1 MIVPGSHFST
11 LPFQLFSVFNN
22 YLAWWRMKDNKTLL
36 LVLLSA
42 GMIVTWIYHLY
53 DKSRYSNQTR
63 EVFVK
68 DSTAVAQAVSDSLRN
83 YYSRTLDTL
92 GDEKLQIDSANNM
105 LKGELGQRVNEI
117 NRLRKEIGDILKR
130 KNLNQSD
137 LDEAKTKIAELQQRM
152 EDMKTENT
160 SLADERK
167 KLNGILAQLNG
178 EMSSLQQNMQKVSA
192 ENAALVQKIN
202 DASVFIA
209 SEIKFAAVDVRQDE
223 KEIETSQQKKANK
236 FVTSFTVQNN
246 IADFQTAE
254 LVIIVSD
261 PSGKPINNE
270 VWDVGSF
277 ETKTEGTKV
286 YTRKMRFEYNKGEA
300 KHLIFTLE
308 PNTFE
313 KGIYRFS
320 LYHNGVRIGESSWKL
335 S

>member
-1 MIVPGSHFST
+1 
-11 LPFQLFSVFNN
+11 
-22 YLAWWRMKDNKTLL
+22 MKDNKTLL
-36 LVLLSA
+36 LGLLSA
-42 GMIVTWIYHLY
+42 GLIVTWIYHLY
-53 DKSRYSNQTR
+53 DKSQYSNRTR

-68 DSTAVAQAVSDSLRN
+68 DSTAVAEAVSDSLRK
-83 YYSRTLDTL
+83 YYTRTLDML
-92 GDEKLQIDSANNM
+92 GVEKFQIDSANNN
-105 LKGELGQRVNEI
+105 LKGELGQKVTEI
-117 NRLRKEIGDILKR
+117 NKLRKEIGDILKR
-130 KNLNQSD
+130 KDLNQSD
-137 LDEAKTKIAELQQRM
+137 LAEARTKIDELQQRI

-178 EMSSLQQNMQKVSA
+178 EMSSLQTNMQKVSA
-192 ENAALVQKIN
+192 ENAALTQKIN

-209 SEIKFAAVDVRQDE
+209 SEIKFAAVDIRQDE
-223 KEIETSQQKKANK
+223 KEVETSQQKKANK

-246 IADFQTAE
+246 IADFQNAE

-261 PSGKPINNE
+261 PAGKPINNE
-270 VWDVGSF
+270 VWDAGSF
-277 ETKTEGTKV
+277 DTKTEGRKV

-313 KGIYRFS
+313 KGTYKFS

>member
-1 MIVPGSHFST
+1 
-11 LPFQLFSVFNN
+11 
-22 YLAWWRMKDNKTLL
+22 MKDNKTLL

-42 GMIVTWIYHLY
+42 GLIMTWIYHLY
-53 DKSRYSNQTR
+53 DKSQYSNHTR

-68 DSTAVAQAVSDSLRN
+68 DSTAVAQAVSDSLRQ
-83 YYSRTLDTL
+83 YYTRSLDML
-92 GDEKLQIDSANNM
+92 GTEKLQIDSANNL
-105 LKGELGQRVNEI
+105 LKGELGQKVGEI
-117 NRLRKEIGDILKR
+117 NKLRKEIGDILKR

-137 LDEAKTKIAELQQRM
+137 LDEAKTKIADLQQRIG
-152 EDMKTENT
+152 DLKTENT
-160 SLADERK
+160 SMADERK

-209 SEIKFAAVDVRQDE
+209 SEIKFAAVDIRQDD
-223 KEIETSQQKKANK
+223 KEIETTQQKKANK
-236 FVTSFTVQNN
+236 FVTSFNVQNN

-277 ETKTEGTKV
+277 DTKAEGRKV
-286 YTRKMRFEYNKGEA
+286 YTRKMRFEYNKGET

-313 KGIYRFS
+313 KGTYKFS

>member
-1 MIVPGSHFST
+1 
-11 LPFQLFSVFNN
+11 
-22 YLAWWRMKDNKTLL
+22 MKDNKTLL

-254 LVIIVSD
+254 LVIVVSD